1 MPNFVKKLK
10 MNTAEIKL
18 QLFRQ
23 IDILPE
29 NIIVELKDVVQT
41 FLQQRYGKIQLTDV
55 DISGAEIQSLIAHN
69 SAFDFLNAEEEDIYS
84 DADLI
89 EKY

>member
-1 MPNFVKKLK
+1 
-10 MNTAEIKL
+10 MNSSEIKL

-29 NIIVELKDVVQT
+29 NIVVELKDVVQS
-41 FLQQRYGKIQLTDV
+41 FLQQRYSKIQLTDV
-55 DISGAEIQSLIAHN
+55 DVNGAEIQTLIAHN
-69 SAFDFLNAEEEDIYS
+69 QAFDFLNADEEDIYS

>member
-1 MPNFVKKLK
+1 MD
-10 MNTAEIKL
+10 TAEVKL

-29 NIIVELKDVVQT
+29 NIVVELKDVVQS
-41 FLQQRYGKIQLTDV
+41 FLQQRYGKILLIDV
-55 DISGAEIQSLIAHN
+55 DISGAEIQSLIAH
-69 SAFDFLNAEEEDIYS
+69 SKAFDFLNAEEEDIYS

>member
-1 MPNFVKKLK
+1 
-10 MNTAEIKL
+10 MNNSEIKL

-41 FLQQRYGKIQLTDV
+41 FLQQRYGKIQLTDA